1 MYSLSILPAVIP
13 PYPAAGGIATP
24 VLWPRHQ
31 FPLDWPAFPL
41 FQFYDTACTAVWTVN
56 VNRSKIH
63 CCCIR
68 CSHQMSHACCG
79 TKLFGL
85 RLNVSSA
92 ASAACAFDHFPICL
106 SRYAMRSS
114 RSESFFTPAKRFTVF
129 VPGMNFLGSPK
140 YSNRFFFV
148 HTISAY
154 EFAAN
159 TSAHAAARYGIIG
172 VYLQVVPKSKPLPGY
187 QKTVLKPAN

>member
-41 FQFYDTACTAVWTVN
+41 FQFYDTACTAAWTVN
-56 VNRSKIH
+56 VNWSKIH

-79 TKLFGL
+79 TKVI
-85 RLNVSSA
+85 RD
-92 ASAACAFDHFPICL
+92 AF
-106 SRYAMRSS
+106 
-114 RSESFFTPAKRFTVF
+114 KRFECRISCMRVRSFSDLSFEIRDEIVTVRVLLHASKAF
-129 VPGMNFLGSPK
+129 HCLRARHELPRVSQVLEQVLFCPHDICIWICGKYFSPCSSEIRN
-140 YSNRFFFV
+140 YRRVS
-148 HTISAY
+148 
-154 EFAAN
+154 
-159 TSAHAAARYGIIG
+159 TSG
-172 VYLQVVPKSKPLPGY
+172 PKK
-187 QKTVLKPAN
+187 